1 MLIVFASILFGFL
14 VIGVSLLFQVLQR
27 RKRASRF
34 RGLELKPNC
43 LLTRF
48 PMAFISGPRTLFR
61 LFDHWNDIPLY
72 LREHGYEVFVI
83 EPSGRSQV
91 ERAESVRAAV
101 SQLTTHC
108 HLIADGS
115 LESEL
120 EKIAQMKLPH
130 VSSLTVVKARHRE
143 RFGASRGPTLS
154 VSDLRPVAMA
164 VEVFEID
171 NVDFVLS
178 GLGAK
183 GKLLLLGAHN
193 FLIKRRSQFVHPNE
207 TAELSSAQ
215 PGFVI
220 ESRFLDLAIS
230 LAERDVLSSD

>member
-1 MLIVFASILFGFL
+1 MLFFFASIILGLL
-14 VIGVSLLFQVLQR
+14 VIAASLLFQVLQR
-27 RKRASRF
+27 RKRALRF

-43 LLTRF
+43 LLTRY

-83 EPSGRSQV
+83 EPSGRLQA

-101 SQLTTHC
+101 SQLSSHC

-120 EKIAQMKLPH
+120 KQIAQMRLPH

-143 RFGASRGPTLS
+143 RFADLRSPALS
-154 VSDLRPVAMA
+154 VNDLRPVAMA

-171 NVDFVLS
+171 IADFRLS

-183 GKLLLLGAHN
+183 GRLLLLGAHN

-207 TAELSSAQ
+207 TAEFSSVN
-215 PGFVI
+215 PGFLI